1 MQFQV
6 TVTVYDGDA
15 FLYTADAAADQVI
28 AALGGNPTKDFA
40 TVQINQASYGTA
52 GVAPATP
59 EFAPQPPPPVA
70 PA

>member
-1 MQFQV
+1 MQFDV

-40 TVQINQASYGTA
+40 IVRVNQASYGTA
-52 GVAPATP
+52 GVAPTTP
-59 EFAPQPPPPVA
+59 DFAPQAPPPQA
-70 PA
+70 TE